1 VSAFAVLAFLY
12 DARRCSEC
20 PPLVSFPSL
29 SAAAPLR
36 ALRLLMIGGVVV
48 LALSACGRKGPL
60 EPPPGAVNA
69 SDNPLE
75 EQEEDANAPAK
86 VIPSVSPVGS
96 RKGKPITAPKEKF
109 FLDPIL

>member
-1 VSAFAVLAFLY
+1 LY
-12 DARRCSEC
+12 DARRIPEYR
-20 PPLVSFPSL
+20 PLSPFPSL
-29 SAAAPLR
+29 SAAGSLK
-36 ALRLLMIGGVVV
+36 ALRLLLLGGTVV

-75 EQEEDANAPAK
+75 EQEEQDATAPRP
-86 VIPSVSPVGS
+86 VVPSIAPVGS
-96 RKGKPITAPKEKF
+96 RKGKPIKAPKESF